1 MITLGAHEARVMA
14 AFARRQLAI
23 EAALAARVIG
33 TDRAVGIYTSP
44 PMDVLAFLA
53 LPAANAP
60 DVDMTVTL
68 SSLADALEAA
78 AATGEGLDLGLTDPA
93 PASWAG
99 GVSMLPPADGWQ
111 IPMYAVA
118 RDLLP
123 EVDAAREEFA
133 KRAVGASASTQ
144 QQIAQEIWD
153 RPAWAG
159 LPMRVLHAAKRLG
172 LLRNDSS
179 RIAAATCGTWR
190 RFSSPLGEVFARIPG
205 DTARFDLHVVR

>member
-33 TDRAVGIYTSP
+33 TDRAVGIYTAP
-44 PMDVLAFLA
+44 PMDVMAFLA
-53 LPAANAP
+53 LPASNAP

-68 SSLADALEAA
+68 ASLADALEAA

-99 GVSMLPPADGWQ
+99 GVSMLPPAEGWQ
-111 IPMYAVA
+111 IPMYAIA
-118 RDLLP
+118 RDLIP
-123 EVDAAREEFA
+123 EVDAARDEFA
-133 KRAVGASASTQ
+133 QRALGASPSTQ
-144 QQIAQEIWD
+144 QQIAEEIWD

-205 DTARFDLHVVR
+205 ETARFDLHVVR

>member
-33 TDRAVGIYTSP
+33 TDRAVGVYTAP
-44 PMDVLAFLA
+44 PMDVMAFLA
-53 LPAANAP
+53 LPATNAP

-68 SSLADALEAA
+68 ASLADALEAA

-123 EVDAAREEFA
+123 EVDAARDEFA
-133 KRAVGASASTQ
+133 QRARGASPSMQ
-144 QQIAQEIWD
+144 QQIAEEIWD

-205 DTARFDLHVVR
+205 ETARFDLHVVR

>member
-1 MITLGAHEARVMA
+1 MA

-33 TDRAVGIYTSP
+33 TDRAVGVYTAP
-44 PMDVLAFLA
+44 PMDVMAFLA
-53 LPAANAP
+53 LPATNAP

-68 SSLADALEAA
+68 ASLADALEAA

-123 EVDAAREEFA
+123 EVDAARDEFA
-133 KRAVGASASTQ
+133 QRARGASPSMQ
-144 QQIAQEIWD
+144 QQIAEEIWD

-205 DTARFDLHVVR
+205 ETARFDLHVVR

>member
-33 TDRAVGIYTSP
+33 ADRAVGVYTAP
-44 PMDVLAFLA
+44 PMDVMAFLA
-53 LPAANAP
+53 LPARNAP

-93 PASWAG
+93 PASWAS

-123 EVDAAREEFA
+123 DVDAAREEFA
-133 KRAVGASASTQ
+133 KRAVGAPASTQ
-144 QQIAQEIWD
+144 QQIAKEIWD

-190 RFSSPLGEVFARIPG
+190 RFSSPLGEVFCRIPG
-205 DTARFDLHVVR
+205 ETARFDLHVVR

>member
-1 MITLGAHEARVMA
+1 VITLGAHEARVMA

-33 TDRAVGIYTSP
+33 TDRAVGVYTAP
-44 PMDVLAFLA
+44 PMDVMAFLA
-53 LPAANAP
+53 LPATNAP

-68 SSLADALEAA
+68 ASLADALEAA
-78 AATGEGLDLGLTDPA
+78 AATGEGLDLGITDPA

-123 EVDAAREEFA
+123 EVDAARDEFA
-133 KRAVGASASTQ
+133 QRARGASPSMQ
-144 QQIAQEIWD
+144 QQIAEEIWD

-205 DTARFDLHVVR
+205 ETARFDLHVVR

>member
-1 MITLGAHEARVMA
+1 MA

-33 TDRAVGIYTSP
+33 TDRAVGIYTAP
-44 PMDVLAFLA
+44 PMDVMAFLA
-53 LPAANAP
+53 LPASNAP

-68 SSLADALEAA
+68 ASLADALEAA

-99 GVSMLPPADGWQ
+99 GVSMLPPAEGWQ
-111 IPMYAVA
+111 IPMYAIA
-118 RDLLP
+118 RDLIP
-123 EVDAAREEFA
+123 EVDAARDEFA
-133 KRAVGASASTQ
+133 QRALGASPSMQ
-144 QQIAQEIWD
+144 QQIAEEIWD

-205 DTARFDLHVVR
+205 ETARFDLHVVR

>member
-33 TDRAVGIYTSP
+33 TDRAVGVYTAP
-44 PMDVLAFLA
+44 PMDVMAFLA
-53 LPAANAP
+53 LPATNAP

-68 SSLADALEAA
+68 ASLADALEAA

-123 EVDAAREEFA
+123 EVDAARDEFA
-133 KRAVGASASTQ
+133 QRARGASPSMQ
-144 QQIAQEIWD
+144 QQIAEEIWD

-172 LLRNDSS
+172 LLRSDSS

-205 DTARFDLHVVR
+205 ETARFDLHVVR